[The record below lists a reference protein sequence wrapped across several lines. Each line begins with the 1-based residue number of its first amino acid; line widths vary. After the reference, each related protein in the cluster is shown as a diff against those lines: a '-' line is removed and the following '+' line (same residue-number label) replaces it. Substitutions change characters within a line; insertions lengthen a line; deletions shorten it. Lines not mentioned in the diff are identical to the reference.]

1 MLFYVTDNTTV
12 PFQLVGY
19 IFILLMVP
27 IDEQEFFFLKKIES
41 NLLMFYLII
50 CDFLC
55 QKKILPN
62 SKFI

>member
-41 NLLMFYLII
+41 NLLMLYLII

-55 QKKILPN
+55 
-62 SKFI
+62 

>member
-1 MLFYVTDNTTV
+1 MLFYVIDNTTI

-27 IDEQEFFFLKKIES
+27 IDEQESFFLKKIES
-41 NLLMFYLII
+41 NLLIFYLII
-50 CDFLC
+50 CDFYV
-55 QKKILPN
+55 KKILPN

>member
-27 IDEQEFFFLKKIES
+27 IDEQEFFLKKIES
-41 NLLMFYLII
+41 NLLMLYLII

-55 QKKILPN
+55 
-62 SKFI
+62 

>member
-1 MLFYVTDNTTV
+1 MLFYVIDNTTI

-50 CDFLC
+50 CDFYV
-55 QKKILPN
+55 KKNPTQL
-62 SKFI
+62 